1 MKYSLGPV
9 LWYWPK
15 ETLEEFYQQ
24 AATSS
29 ADVIYL
35 GEAVCSKRRA
45 TKVGDWLEM
54 AKSLA
59 GSGKQIVL
67 STLALV
73 QASSELGELKRYVEN
88 GEFLIEASDLGV
100 VNMCAERKLPF
111 VAGHALNCYNAVTL
125 KILLKQGMMRWCM
138 PVELSRDWLVNLLN
152 QCDEL
157 GIRNQFEVEVLS
169 YGHLPLAYSARCFTA
184 RSEDRPK
191 DECETCCIKYPN
203 GRNVLSQENQQVFV
217 LNGIQT
223 MSGYVYNLGNELAS
237 MQGLVDVVRLSP
249 QGTDTFAMLDAFR
262 ANENGAAPLPLTAN
276 SDWLVNLLNQCD
288 ELGIRNQFEVEVLSY
303 GHLPLAYSARC
314 FTARSEDRPKDECE
328 TCCIKYPNG
337 RNVLSQENQQVFVLN
352 GIQTMSGYVYNLGN
366 ELASMQGLVDV
377 VRLSPQGTDTFAML
391 DAFRANENG
400 AAPLPLT
407 ANSDCNGY
415 WRRLAGLELQA

>member
-1 MKYSLGPV
+1 MV
-9 LWYWPK
+9 LA
-15 ETLEEFYQQ
+15 ERNAGRFYQQ
-24 AATSS
+24 AAVSR
-29 ADVIYL
+29 ADIIYL

-45 TKVGDWLEM
+45 TKVSDWLDM

-59 GSGKQIVL
+59 GSGKQVVL

-88 GEFLIEASDLGV
+88 GDFLLEASDLGV

-125 KILLKQGMMRWCM
+125 RLLLKQGMTRWCM

-203 GRNVLSQENQQVFV
+203 GRDVLSQENQQVFV

-223 MSGYVYNLGNELAS
+223 MSGYVYNLGNELTS
-237 MQGLVDVVRLSP
+237 MQGLVDIVRLSP
-249 QGTDTFAMLDAFR
+249 R
-262 ANENGAAPLPLTAN
+262 AAKHSPCLMRSAPMKMAVLHYRLPPTVTATATG
-276 SDWLVNLLNQCD
+276 SDWLVWSCRRKKLTLLTT
-288 ELGIRNQFEVEVLSY
+288 V
-303 GHLPLAYSARC
+303 
-314 FTARSEDRPKDECE
+314 
-328 TCCIKYPNG
+328 IK
-337 RNVLSQENQQVFVLN
+337 F
-352 GIQTMSGYVYNLGN
+352 
-366 ELASMQGLVDV
+366 
-377 VRLSPQGTDTFAML
+377 
-391 DAFRANENG
+391 
-400 AAPLPLT
+400 
-407 ANSDCNGY
+407 
-415 WRRLAGLELQA
+415 

>member
-1 MKYSLGPV
+1 MIQPDT
-9 LWYWPK
+9 PK
-15 ETLEEFYQQ
+15 SIGEPIGRVARIGKNFLET
-24 AATSS
+24 
-29 ADVIYL
+29 D
-35 GEAVCSKRRA
+35 SK
-45 TKVGDWLEM
+45 K
-54 AKSLA
+54 
-59 GSGKQIVL
+59 
-67 STLALV
+67 TLANGDGLCYIRP
-73 QASSELGELKRYVEN
+73 QEQQPAKRFGGFQVNSVEGRHIIPAQMPDIAIGTMLYRN
-88 GEFLIEASDLGV
+88 YDRLFDKQLQQKT
-100 VNMCAERKLPF
+100 AERKLPF

-276 SDWLVNLLNQCD
+276 SD
-288 ELGIRNQFEVEVLSY
+288 
-303 GHLPLAYSARC
+303 
-314 FTARSEDRPKDECE
+314 
-328 TCCIKYPNG
+328 
-337 RNVLSQENQQVFVLN
+337 
-352 GIQTMSGYVYNLGN
+352 
-366 ELASMQGLVDV
+366 
-377 VRLSPQGTDTFAML
+377 
-391 DAFRANENG
+391 
-400 AAPLPLT
+400 
-407 ANSDCNGY
+407 CNGY

>member
-15 ETLEEFYQQ
+15 ETLEDFYQQ

-125 KILLKQGMMRWCM
+125 KILLKQGMM
-138 PVELSRDWLVNLLN
+138 
-152 QCDEL
+152 
-157 GIRNQFEVEVLS
+157 S

-262 ANENGAAPLPLTAN
+262 ANENGAAPLL
-276 SDWLVNLLNQCD
+276 
-288 ELGIRNQFEVEVLSY
+288 
-303 GHLPLAYSARC
+303 
-314 FTARSEDRPKDECE
+314 
-328 TCCIKYPNG
+328 
-337 RNVLSQENQQVFVLN
+337 
-352 GIQTMSGYVYNLGN
+352 
-366 ELASMQGLVDV
+366 
-377 VRLSPQGTDTFAML
+377 
-391 DAFRANENG
+391 
-400 AAPLPLT
+400 LT